1 MMNIS
6 IHELKEKTSLDF
18 ICQFKN
24 EIEQTPDILSIQPVN
39 VHLGIRFEK
48 DEVYLQFNIDCHMEL
63 ACSKT
68 LKPVPYH
75 MQFDETLIFGDH
87 EDCDFPLTDPLHLS
101 EIIYGLIVSEKPYT
115 IYHPDA
121 KDITF
126 EKENSPHP
134 AFAELDKTF
143 KK

>member
-1 MMNIS
+1 MMKVSIS
-6 IHELKEKTSLDF
+6 DLKEKTSIDF
-18 ICQFKN
+18 ICDLKN
-24 EIEQTPDILSIQPVN
+24 EIDKTPDILSIEPAIVN
-39 VHLGIRFEK
+39 AAIRFESN
-48 DEVYLQFNIDCHMEL
+48 ELYLQFKIDCKMEL

-68 LKPVPYH
+68 LKPVPFH
-75 MQFDETLIFGDH
+75 MNFEETVVFGDH
-87 EDCDFPLTDPLHLS
+87 EDSDFPLSDPIELT
-101 EIIYGLIVSEKPYT
+101 EIIYGLIISEKPYT

-126 EKENSPHP
+126 EKEKSPHP